1 MQEILQYQ
9 NEPDF
14 MARTNYWFLNLARNE
29 PNLFELLY
37 LSNSYSTGSLWDVM
51 MEWESNKRMVS
62 AMADKYGISE
72 KECKDIFLRG
82 FFLLYGIAT
91 MIATNRMDISNEEA
105 FDMMTRTIQEM
116 AKGLNTDKERAG
128 R

>member
-1 MQEILQYQ
+1 
-9 NEPDF
+9 
-14 MARTNYWFLNLARNE
+14 
-29 PNLFELLY
+29 
-37 LSNSYSTGSLWDVM
+37 
-51 MEWESNKRMVS
+51 MVS

-105 FDMMTRTIQEM
+105 FDMMTRTAQEM
-116 AKGLNTDKERAG
+116 VKGLNTDKERAG